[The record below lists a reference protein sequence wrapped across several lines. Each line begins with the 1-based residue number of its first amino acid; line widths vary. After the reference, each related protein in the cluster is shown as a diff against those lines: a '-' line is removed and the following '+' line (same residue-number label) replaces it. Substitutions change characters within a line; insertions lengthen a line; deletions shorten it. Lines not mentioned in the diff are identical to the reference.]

1 MLILNE
7 INMSD
12 SPEKAGKEVQ
22 IELIDQPSIPSSP
35 YSKIR
40 REISED
46 DLQSPAV
53 QRLLLGEVDRLQTQI
68 SDLELIKIKYHV
80 ADKQT
85 AILNEKIK
93 ALTSHEVLY
102 GICLTIGSAIIGL
115 ASLLWASG
123 YGIVAIA
130 IGSVLVVGGVISKV
144 LK

>member
-1 MLILNE
+1 
-7 INMSD
+7 MSD
-12 SPEKAGKEVQ
+12 APAKAGKEVE
-22 IELIDQPSIPSSP
+22 IEFIDQPTIPSSP
-35 YSKIR
+35 YSRIR
-40 REISED
+40 REISEE

-53 QRLLLGEVDRLQTQI
+53 QRILLGEVDRLQTQI
-68 SDLELIKIKYHV
+68 SDLELIKVKYHA

-102 GICLTIGSAIIGL
+102 GICLTVGSAIIGL

-123 YGIVAIA
+123 YGLVAIA
-130 IGSVLVVGGVISKV
+130 IGSVLVVGGVVSKV